1 MLFTQA
7 CHSWQASKVIEN
19 ANLLV
24 NPLGITC
31 LFTPLP
37 SSSSQKVKYSSAL
50 PCDANVSDSYSWN
63 QQSAEC
69 WKRVNDC
76 TPHWHN
82 ARPTQYCLIED
93 DETYYKDTL
102 MLVMLMLQPD
112 QMGWDLRVFW
122 YFNLRVLLNCT
133 KCQIVKRAEYVKLLT
148 WSWKQDLRSPL
159 TKSETRMS
167 S

>member
-1 MLFTQA
+1 MVDLRPCHIWLFPQA
-7 CHSWQASKVIEN
+7 CDSCIGQNSFPPKASKIIEN

-31 LFTPLP
+31 LLTPLP

-63 QQSAEC
+63 QQSDEC

-82 ARPTQYCLIED
+82 ARPTQYCLIEE
-93 DETYYKDTL
+93 DETYYYHYKETL
-102 MLVMLMLQPD
+102 MMVMLLLQRD
-112 QMGWDLRVFW
+112 QMGWDLGVF
-122 YFNLRVLLNCT
+122 
-133 KCQIVKRAEYVKLLT
+133 
-148 WSWKQDLRSPL
+148 LRSQSSFGI
-159 TKSETRMS
+159 SENFDIS
-167 S
+167 ISEYC

>member
-1 MLFTQA
+1 MQLCQA
-7 CHSWQASKVIEN
+7 CDSCKASKIIEN

-31 LFTPLP
+31 LFSPLP

-63 QQSAEC
+63 QQSDQC

-82 ARPTQYCLIED
+82 ARPTQYCLIEE
-93 DETYYKDTL
+93 DETYYHHYKETL
-102 MLVMLMLQPD
+102 MLVMLLLQPD
-112 QMGWDLRVFW
+112 QVGWDLRVF
-122 YFNLRVLLNCT
+122 LRSQSIFRSQSILIS
-133 KCQIVKRAEYVKLLT
+133 QSQSIVKLYKVSKLSKWL
-148 WSWKQDLRSPL
+148 KV
-159 TKSETRMS
+159 
-167 S
+167 